1 MLNDIER
8 VLITKEQIEKRLGE
22 LAKKINEDFDNEK
35 LIVICVLRGAIMFF
49 ADIFR
54 RLNMDARMAFLDV
67 SSYGN
72 KTESE
77 GNIHLSYDLDT
88 DIDGENV
95 LIVEDIID
103 SGNTLKYVL
112 DLLKLRNPKTIKTC
126 CLLDKISRRKVDLVP
141 DYTGFVIE
149 DEFVI
154 GYGLDYSEVYR
165 NMNLVGVLK
174 KEIYS

>member
-8 VLITKEQIEKRLGE
+8 VCITKEQIENRLNE
-22 LAKKINEDFDNEK
+22 LAKKINEDFGDEK

-67 SSYGN
+67 SSYGS

-77 GNIHLSYDLDT
+77 GNVHLRYDLDA
-88 DIDGENV
+88 DIEGENV

-112 DLLKLRNPKTIKTC
+112 DLLKIRQPKTIKTC
-126 CLLDKISRRKVDLVP
+126 CLLDKISRRKVNIVP
-141 DYTGFVIE
+141 DYTGFVIK
-149 DEFVI
+149 DEFVV